1 MRPDIAFLDIKMPG
15 MTGLEVAAQI
25 TSRCHTVF
33 VSVYDHFAVQAFENA
48 AAD

>member
-33 VSVYDHFAVQAFENA
+33 VSAYDHFAVQAFENA